1 MNFTAITG
9 HDAQRKRLEVMLSG
23 NCLPPTMLFSGIQ
36 GIGKRKIAKHALA
49 SLFCTG
55 ESRPCGKCRECNQIA
70 SGSFP
75 DFVEMSP
82 NERGVI
88 PIGSEEKRE
97 PGTVRWFIR
106 RLSMRPVSGKV
117 AAIVDGID
125 RISEEGQ
132 NALLKSIEE
141 PAPGVHMVL
150 IASSR
155 GGVLPT
161 ISSRA
166 IEIAFNPLLGHEIEK
181 ILGDLGVSSN
191 HRERAASISGG
202 SVEAALLLSD
212 EDVWEEL
219 HRACSAIAAVVHGR
233 DGFYYDTVPMEKS
246 LGREGFLDALI
257 GAFRE
262 DMRLMVAGES
272 AGSNCIWDDARIGDM
287 EKLHA
292 LLKILLVIKRGMAR
306 NLNIRNALKG
316 MLYSEFSGNS

>member
-1 MNFTAITG
+1 M
-9 HDAQRKRLEVMLSG
+9 MLSG
-23 NCLPPTMLFSGIQ
+23 NHLPPTMLFSGIP
-36 GIGKRKIAKHALA
+36 GIGKRKIAKLALA

-55 ESRPCGKCRECNQIA
+55 ENRPCGKCVECNQIS

-75 DFVEMSP
+75 DFIELSP
-82 NERGVI
+82 NERGII

-106 RLSMRPVSGKV
+106 RLSMRSMSGKA

-141 PAPGVHMVL
+141 PAPGVHMAL

-155 GGVLPT
+155 GSVLPT
-161 ISSRA
+161 ISSRC
-166 IEIAFNPLLGHEIEK
+166 IEIAFNPLRRDEVIK

-191 HRERAASISGG
+191 HRESAAALSGG
-202 SVEAALLLSD
+202 SVEAAILLSD
-212 EDVWEEL
+212 EDVWKEL
-219 HRACSAIAAVVHGR
+219 HSACLAIAAVVRAGE
-233 DGFYYDTVPMEKS
+233 GFYYDTVPMEKIF
-246 LGREGFLDALI
+246 GREGFLDALI
-257 GAFRE
+257 GAFRD
-262 DMRLMVAGES
+262 DMRLMAGGES
-272 AGSNCIWDDARIGDM
+272 AGRSGIWDDARIGDI

-316 MLYSEFSGNS
+316 MLYSDFSGNA